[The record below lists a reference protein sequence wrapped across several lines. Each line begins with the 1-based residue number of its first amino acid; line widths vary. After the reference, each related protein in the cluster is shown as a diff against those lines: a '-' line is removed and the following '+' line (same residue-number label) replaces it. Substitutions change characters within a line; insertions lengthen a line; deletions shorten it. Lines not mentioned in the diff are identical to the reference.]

1 MVTEDFPKNKD
12 TFINKNILQIK
23 KKAHKWIT

>member
-12 TFINKNILQIK
+12 TFINKNILQI
-23 KKAHKWIT
+23 